1 MSTHGGRFDF
11 KEEDGLN
18 MKRQTRREVFET
30 NSSSMHSL
38 CIMKNN
44 DKYTSEEISKD
55 FWLCEDKES
64 GCKDCVWNILK
75 YSLEF
80 GRSPFRAIGN
90 FHDKWLY
97 ACASLASEYND
108 DAYKELLAIA
118 LKYVPG
124 LRKIHLPKR
133 TRTIENKD
141 APENKDDNYAQKY
154 GMTEEEFLDYLE
166 KKENEWGISLTYWED
181 RHGNFEFDAPYTG
194 YVDENV
200 LGDFLEK
207 ENVSL
212 EEFLTSK
219 KYVVIQDGD
228 EYCYWADMKESGLVN
243 LEAIDHEYPKD

>member
-1 MSTHGGRFDF
+1 
-11 KEEDGLN
+11 
-18 MKRQTRREVFET
+18 MKRQIRREVFET

-97 ACASLASEYND
+97 ACASLVSSYND
-108 DAYKELLAIA
+108 DIYKELTSIA

-124 LRKIHLPKR
+124 LNKINLPKT
-133 TRTIENKD
+133 TRIIENKD
-141 APENKDDNYAQKY
+141 SIENKGNDYAQEY
-154 GMTEEEFLDYLE
+154 GMMEEEFLDYLNE
-166 KKENEWGISLTYWED
+166 KEKEWGMSLDYWETGS
-181 RHGNFEFDAPYTG
+181 GNFAFSAPYTG
-194 YVDENV
+194 YVDENM
-200 LGDFLEK
+200 LGQFLEK

-212 EEFLTSK
+212 EDFLTSK

-228 EYCYWADMKESGLVN
+228 EYCYWRDMKESGLVN
-243 LEAIDHEYPKD
+243 LDTIDHEYPKD